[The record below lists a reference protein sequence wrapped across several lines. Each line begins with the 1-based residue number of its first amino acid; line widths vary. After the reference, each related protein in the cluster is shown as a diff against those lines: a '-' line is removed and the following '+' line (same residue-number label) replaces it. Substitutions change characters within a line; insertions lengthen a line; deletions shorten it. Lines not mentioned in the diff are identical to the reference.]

1 MKPIPPSVTEALAFV
16 FGYASHV
23 DNWRVI
29 KRELFKVLPPVDR
42 GLFAIRDLKTLQP
55 QYNDFERELAQRWS
69 EMTGR
74 PVLFT

>member
-1 MKPIPPSVTEALAFV
+1 MIPPRVLEALAFV
-16 FGYASHV
+16 HGYAAGV

-29 KRELFKVLPPVDR
+29 KRELFKLLPPVDR
-42 GLFAIRDLKTLQP
+42 GLFATRDLKTLQP

-74 PVLFT
+74 PVLFS